1 MTTSMEVMIAIK
13 TCPILRQ
20 SLMTHKPS
28 SPSPRKADHYVFQIR
43 DRYIRPTILIN
54 SNSRRISCCS
64 WRSLSWFSTL
74 VRVQS
79 VVIFFHPGQSIFPP
93 WSEFFFPSWS
103 EFFSTLVRV
112 LFPPWS
118 EFFFHP
124 GQRAIYCLSK
134 ISPTSQSGRFSLP
147 LISEPDTIVVFVLT
161 WLACLHGH
169 PLAKL
174 QLRPAHKNNYSS
186 STSSTCSSCSITLFS
201 FSPDV
206 DRALMPESFRIT
218 NVENQSFSRCSPDSL
233 T

>member
-64 WRSLSWFSTL
+64 WSSLSWFSTL

-79 VVIFFHPGQSIFPP
+79 VVIFFHPGQSIFTP
-93 WSEFFFPSWS
+93 WSEYFSTLVRV
-103 EFFSTLVRV
+103 FFSTLVRV
-112 LFPPWS
+112 FSTLVRV
-118 EFFFHP
+118 FFQP
-124 GQRAIYCLSK
+124 CRRATYCLSK

-147 LISEPDTIVVFVLT
+147 LISEPHTIAVFVLT
-161 WLACLHGH
+161 
-169 PLAKL
+169 
-174 QLRPAHKNNYSS
+174 
-186 STSSTCSSCSITLFS
+186 
-201 FSPDV
+201 
-206 DRALMPESFRIT
+206 
-218 NVENQSFSRCSPDSL
+218 
-233 T
+233 

>member
-93 WSEFFFPSWS
+93 WSEYFYTLVRVFFHPGQSIFTPWS
-103 EFFSTLVRV
+103 EYFSTLVRVFFSTLVRV
-112 LFPPWS
+112 
-118 EFFFHP
+118 FFHP
-124 GQRAIYCLSK
+124 GQSSFSTLVRVFFSTLVRVFSTLVRVFFQPCRRATYCLSK

-147 LISEPDTIVVFVLT
+147 LISEPHTIAVFVLT
-161 WLACLHGH
+161 
-169 PLAKL
+169 
-174 QLRPAHKNNYSS
+174 
-186 STSSTCSSCSITLFS
+186 
-201 FSPDV
+201 
-206 DRALMPESFRIT
+206 
-218 NVENQSFSRCSPDSL
+218 
-233 T
+233 